1 MHITNMGMASS
12 HKMIVKGTQ
21 RYYIMVTWVKFVYTE
36 ILMEIYIKFL
46 INVYGKLL
54 PMNVG

>member
-1 MHITNMGMASS
+1 MGMASS